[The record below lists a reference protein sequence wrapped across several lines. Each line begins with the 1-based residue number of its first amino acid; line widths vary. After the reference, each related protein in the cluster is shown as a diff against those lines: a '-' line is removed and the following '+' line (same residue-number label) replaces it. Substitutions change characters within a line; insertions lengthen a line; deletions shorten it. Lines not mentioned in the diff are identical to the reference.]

1 MDVAATPDEI
11 GRMAETAEKRMKVA
25 EFLDRDEGTDTR
37 YELVRGKVVAMAPTS
52 GRHSVI
58 LANVGAGLQA
68 KMKGPGYVGMM
79 AGVVPPDRHDTF
91 YQADLVVS
99 CTPLQADT
107 LLIPQPTIVIEVLSP
122 STADHDRGG
131 KLYDYRRI
139 ESVLEIALVA
149 SEQRHVEVWRRRGAK
164 WEVEDL
170 IGDSALALE
179 TVGITIPFAAIYAD
193 SGV

>member
-1 MDVAATPDEI
+1 MVK
-11 GRMAETAEKRMKVA
+11 TAEKPMTVA
-25 EFLDRDEGTDTR
+25 EFLDWEDGTDTR
-37 YELVRGKVVAMAPTS
+37 YELVRGKVVAMAPAS

-58 LANVGAGLQA
+58 VSKIDAALQAGLTR
-68 KMKGPGYVGMM
+68 PCYVGMN
-79 AGVVPPDRHDTF
+79 AGVIRPDRDDTF
-91 YQADLVVS
+91 YEADLVVS
-99 CTPLQADT
+99 CTPLRVDMAF
-107 LLIPQPTIVIEVLSP
+107 IPQPTIVIEILSP

-139 ESVLEIALVA
+139 ESVQEIALVA

-170 IGDSALALE
+170 IGDAALALE
-179 TVGITIPFAAIYAD
+179 TVGVTIPFATIYAD